1 MKDDYEM
8 NSCQKLNTL
17 KQHDKP
23 NLDIAKQ
30 ASTDPL
36 NQKCYKIDLDPSQ
49 PTKSLTKEIHSNKNT
64 HKLDA
69 KGKLNPT
76 IENNKDKVEQIKN
89 IEEIKSKNETLSS
102 NCQKNLKSDK
112 TVAYHRWGMKED
124 VKMFKAL
131 RQI

>member
-1 MKDDYEM
+1 MKDDNEM

-17 KQHDKP
+17 KQHDKS

-36 NQKCYKIDLDPSQ
+36 NQNCYEIHLDPSQ
-49 PTKSLTKEIHSNKNT
+49 PTKSLTKDIHSNKNT
-64 HKLDA
+64 HKLDT
-69 KGKLNPT
+69 KGGLNAA

-89 IEEIKSKNETLSS
+89 IEEIKSKNEYLSS
-102 NCQKNLKSDK
+102 NCQNNLKSDK

-124 VKMFKAL
+124 VKMFKVL
-131 RQI
+131 RHI